1 MRPIPRALL
10 IHAATLAQ
18 ATMDENGSET
28 LTMLAQLRNVRVE
41 ADSSE
46 TLTNDDTQPSRSALL
61 LYDAHNSQPRGVA
74 FAPGQRVVFSGVR
87 YRVQAVEELC
97 DGRRLHHVELNLCE

>member
-1 MRPIPRALL
+1 MRPIPRAML
-10 IHAATLAQ
+10 IHEATLAQ
-18 ATMDENGSET
+18 AAVDENGNET
-28 LTMLAQLRNVRVE
+28 LTTLAQLRNVRVE
-41 ADSSE
+41 ADCSQ
-46 TLTNDDTQPSRSALL
+46 TLTNDDTRAGQTALL
-61 LYDAHNSQPRGVA
+61 LYDARGSQPRGVA